1 MKVAEEV
8 FIILLDEPLTV
19 GTDDDFDVT
28 ELVDDIM
35 KEEVL
40 LSELDD
46 ATEDL
51 FVVLVKL
58 STDDVKEAAVD
69 DDGSVFVTD
78 IDVDVTSVG
87 DSVIEVME
95 DFIADP
101 VEGN

>member
-19 GTDDDFDVT
+19 GTDDDVDVT

-35 KEEVL
+35 KEEML